1 MCLCSLRR
9 GDVVRG
15 QGCVDGDGLYVVG
28 GRDFVECSR
37 AYVVRHKLS
46 VLLRGSMFYSMNFKQ
61 TGMDTLMSFPVAVSK
76 PVALSRLKMVILS
89 ES

>member
-1 MCLCSLRR
+1 MVEALLNAVELMLCDISSLI
-9 GDVVRG
+9 
-15 QGCVDGDGLYVVG
+15 
-28 GRDFVECSR
+28 
-37 AYVVRHKLS
+37 
-46 VLLRGSMFYSMNFKQ
+46 LLRGSMFYSMNFKQ